1 MDETAI
7 LKSLEEVRKSPKRK
21 FKQSI
26 DLVFNLQNI
35 DFKNSANKIDLK
47 VTLPEGRGKDV
58 KVGVFGDTDFLS
70 KAKSADL
77 KISDKQIKK
86 EPREMRRIAGD
97 TEFFIAQTTLMAEIG
112 KNWGKYLSTRGKM
125 PQPMPP
131 DSDPTPMIMRFKKT
145 VALKS
150 RGNAPQTIAC
160 TIGSEDL
167 KDEQLAKNA
176 VAVINALIEK
186 LPQKKD
192 NLKSV
197 FVKMTMGPSIK
208 LV

>member
-35 DFKNSANKIDLK
+35 DFKNTANKIDIK
-47 VTLPEGRGKDV
+47 ITLPEGRGKDV
-58 KVGVFGDTDFLS
+58 KVGVFGDTDFLG

-77 KISDKQIKK
+77 KIPDKQIKK
-86 EPREMRRIAGD
+86 EAREIRKIAGEMD
-97 TEFFIAQTTLMAEIG
+97 FFIAQTTLMAEIG
-112 KNWGKYLSTRGKM
+112 KTWGKYLSTRGKM

-131 DSDPTPMIMRFKKT
+131 DADPTPMIMRFKKT
-145 VALKS
+145 VVLKS
-150 RGNAPQTIAC
+150 KGNAPQTIAC

-167 KDEQLAKNA
+167 KDQQLAKNA
-176 VAVINALIEK
+176 MAVINALIEK

-192 NLKSV
+192 NLRSV
-197 FVKMTMGPSIK
+197 YIKMTMGPSVK
-208 LV
+208 LT